1 MIDETTDIATHSQLS
16 IYVRYLHQGASK
28 TVFCS
33 LVKVHNGKSD
43 TIRAAVVQFLRDA
56 ELPLNKMC
64 AFGSD
69 GAAAMLGK
77 KNGVAAQLQTMV
89 PHILVNH
96 CVAHRLALASSQA
109 AEKVPYLLKWKAI
122 VEQLF
127 RFYHASGVRT
137 ASLLEIQ
144 TILEEPKV
152 KVTEAKDVRWLSHN
166 KAVKAIRRCLPSLLT
181 SLEHEARER
190 CDAEA
195 QGLAIFMQQYR
206 FVAALMMMSDVLPVL
221 ANLSLALQTKDAVY
235 STVGTLVMGA
245 ITTVRSMKEHPELN
259 FRELPVTIGQLSG
272 QPFRFKKPSAND
284 VSDFKSNVFDKFI
297 DAVVNNLESRFPHI
311 PVLEAFS
318 MFNPTTV
325 PEDQA
330 ERNDHCK
337 DELQMLVERFTAVL
351 PDATEAASE
360 YSVLKNT
367 IHQDLGL
374 QKTSTTVLMEK
385 VAGPLK
391 EAMPNLRLLAAVGL
405 LLPTSTA
412 DCERG
417 FSTLKRVKTAQRNR
431 LQNEALNAV
440 LRVSMEGPSV
450 ADFTKTEAEK
460 MVSEWAREKRRLLV

>member
-1 MIDETTDIATHSQLS
+1 
-16 IYVRYLHQGASK
+16 
-28 TVFCS
+28 
-33 LVKVHNGKSD
+33 
-43 TIRAAVVQFLRDA
+43 
-56 ELPLNKMC
+56 
-64 AFGSD
+64 
-69 GAAAMLGK
+69 
-77 KNGVAAQLQTMV
+77 
-89 PHILVNH
+89 
-96 CVAHRLALASSQA
+96 A

-127 RFYHASGVRT
+127 RFYHASGIRT
-137 ASLLEIQ
+137 ASLL

-166 KAVKAIRRCLPSLLT
+166 KAVKAIRHCLPSLLT

-190 CDAEA
+190 CDAMA
-195 QGLAIFMQQYR
+195 FGAGDFHATIQIRGSSDDDVR
-206 FVAALMMMSDVLPVL
+206 CVARTGEP
-221 ANLSLALQTKDAVY
+221 TKDAVY
-235 STVGTLVMGA
+235 STVGTVVMGA

-259 FRELPVTIGQLSG
+259 FRELPDTIGQLSD

-284 VSDFKSNVFDKFI
+284 VSDFKSNVFNKFI
-297 DAVVNNLESRFPHI
+297 DAVVNNLESRFPLI
-311 PVLEAFS
+311 PVLGSFS

-360 YSVLKNT
+360 YRVLKNT

-391 EAMPNLRLLAAVGL
+391 EAMPNFRLLAAVGL
-405 LLPTSTA
+405 LLQTSTA

-450 ADFTKTEAEK
+450 ADFSKTEAEK
-460 MVSEWAREKRRLLV
+460 MVFEWAREKRRLLV